1 MDQSIDQSIRKS
13 PKPKVKMKVL
23 NCFVFCRTIESVI
36 RKVMESQED
45 WYWMLDSVLFAIWVT
60 KHASTGQTPFHMLYS
75 KDPIL
80 PFEYTDRS
88 DNLITEYEK
97 YGLDLSSS
105 GKSSSADPITSIL
118 SHIEDK

>member
-1 MDQSIDQSIRKS
+1 
-13 PKPKVKMKVL
+13 
-23 NCFVFCRTIESVI
+23 
-36 RKVMESQED
+36 MESQED
-45 WYWMLDSVLFAIWVT
+45 WYWMLDSVLFAIQVT

-80 PFEYTDRS
+80 PFEYADRS